1 MNKET
6 IDMNQE
12 KTGKLDPRFI
22 FIRVKTN
29 VPGYQSFAFKP
40 FMTVPSMKDEKFIKE
55 NDNNVYF
62 YALKKLDKELIIKVP
77 DSASVFFEKSLFK
90 CLLNF
95 HGNQKEKSLDYATE
109 YGYVDANIQTL
120 LDTLFPQDGTGK
132 FYIQT
137 KNDILVPYTVIS
149 TMWTKGDWMLDGKGS
164 NKLPNNIKYGS
175 SYTEYNPNDIP
186 SVDETLNPESENPMV
201 NKEFV
206 KEPEPEIPIA
216 IPVKEEIPEAIPVAE
231 PVTEPVPTLV
241 AEPVETQKEPSAQA
255 PPVTTTQEDGLLKS
269 YKYFGF
275 DGPVDIKM
283 VLDTYTKMAD
293 QLDLMGLIQEI
304 KKRTE
309 QLKTINNN
317 YFLVEDVIDK
327 QTAPVFDNTTINA
340 LSYFSLDTNSTPQL
354 TKDEFVKLFDSL
366 AVKFYN
372 DPVLMNKIVQTVNKL
387 KDMNSHYDNIL
398 KNTAPA
404 PQNTN
409 NLTGGQNSEES
420 QQVKLARE
428 HLEDVTNRQNGP
440 LAYYITVYLDLEKGS
455 ALSPEQ
461 MKELKCRKVWSS
473 VQKSYAELMGQSYE
487 PDVNEENNPDVEQ
500 SKEVSPTPPPLKQ
513 DDVGGKKRN
522 KKYKHLFRL

>member
-6 IDMNQE
+6 IDMNKE
-12 KTGKLDPRFI
+12 KTGKLDPRLI

-29 VPGYQSFAFKP
+29 VPGYQSFIFKP
-40 FMTVPSMKDEKFIKE
+40 FMTVPSMKDNNFIKE
-55 NDNNVYF
+55 NGNNVYF

-90 CLLNF
+90 CLMNF
-95 HGNQKEKSLDYATE
+95 HGNQKEKTLDYATE
-109 YGYVDANIQTL
+109 YGYVDANIQIV

-137 KNDILVPYTVIS
+137 KNDILVPYTVVS
-149 TMWTKGDWMLDGKGS
+149 TMWTKGDWLLDGKGS

-186 SVDETLNPESENPMV
+186 SVDENLNPETENPMI

-206 KEPEPEIPIA
+206 NPTVPIPSIN
-216 IPVKEEIPEAIPVAE
+216 ITEIPETSSIVQDDE
-231 PVTEPVPTLV
+231 
-241 AEPVETQKEPSAQA
+241 
-255 PPVTTTQEDGLLKS
+255 LLKS

-275 DGPVDIKM
+275 DSPVDIKM

-293 QLDLMGLIQEI
+293 QLDLMGLIEEV

-309 QLKTINNN
+309 ELKTINNN
-317 YFLVEDVIDK
+317 YFLVEDLIEK
-327 QTAPVFDNTTINA
+327 QTPPTFDNTTINA
-340 LSYFSLDTNSTPQL
+340 LSYFSLDTNTTPQL

-372 DPVLMNKIVQTVNKL
+372 DPLLMNKIVQTVNKL
-387 KDMNSHYDNIL
+387 KEMNSHYDNIL
-398 KNTAPA
+398 KNTVPTQ
-404 PQNTN
+404 QNTATN
-409 NLTGGQNSEES
+409 TVTGGKSLEES

-487 PDVNEENNPDVEQ
+487 PDVNEENNPDVEP
-500 SKEVSPTPPPLKQ
+500 SKTPPQPPLKQ
-513 DDVGGKKRN
+513 GDVGGKKRN